1 MKSNAK
7 RRLEKRLETCLVL
20 RSFLNSALTDAGV
33 YCARLVLT
41 EEDHDES
48 CPLDRHKRI
57 PSTRAEIYKRD
68 GDGYEMCVAATS
80 AIDEYMQQND
90 LASGWFADAVRAAKK
105 AARTVFHAGN
115 DRKSEPQAGLSYDE
129 MHGISAQDKRNYARY
144 LRGEAPPPLKDEE
157 RRYRTRGGGRK
168 NFYVHDAI
176 VVPQESSISAVEA
189 VLSGSCTTSRRGE
202 NARKIAFKAVLR
214 AQKKYGKRFA
224 DKVNK
229 ALTEL
234 MREERFAEAI
244 EYAYSI

>member
-1 MKSNAK
+1 MASMK
-7 RRLEKRLETCLVL
+7 RRLEKRLETGLWL
-20 RSFLNSALTDAGV
+20 STFMASALTDAGI

-48 CPLDRHKRI
+48 CPIDRHKRI
-57 PSTRAEIYKRD
+57 PTTRAEIYKRE
-68 GDGYEMCVAATS
+68 GDGYEMCIAATS
-80 AIDEYMQQND
+80 AIDEYMQRND
-90 LASGWFADAVRAAKK
+90 LTTGWFADAVRVAKK
-105 AARTVFHAGN
+105 VARTVFHAGN
-115 DRKSEPQAGLSYDE
+115 DRRSEPQAGISYDE
-129 MHGISAQDKRNYARY
+129 MHGITEQDKRNYARY

-176 VVPQESSISAVEA
+176 VEPQESSISAVEA
-189 VLSGSCTTSRRGE
+189 VLQNPCTTSKRGE

-214 AQKKYGKRFA
+214 AQKQRGRRFA
-224 DKVNK
+224 DKVNQQ
-229 ALTEL
+229 LTEL